1 VPIECA
7 WANARIVTPD
17 EIFVGS
23 VLSRDG
29 VIASVDRGSS
39 VPAGASDLGGDY
51 LLPGRVELHTDNV
64 EKHVKPRPGI
74 VWPSIQAALIAHD
87 RQVVSAGLTTVFD
100 ALGCGAIEE
109 NPVRQKLLTDLV
121 NGIRQAEGAGTLRA
135 EHLVHLRCELCDPN
149 MRNSFDEI
157 VMDPAVR
164 LVSVMDHSPGQRQY
178 KDAMSLRRAMGW
190 NEEAH
195 AHAQIATLM
204 HASAE
209 IAPPM
214 RRHVAQVARARG
226 IVLASH
232 DDSTEAH
239 IEEAVQLGISI
250 AEFPTTR
257 VAAETARRAGMRTL
271 LGAPNVVR
279 GGSHTGNVSV
289 AALAAE
295 GFVDALSSDY
305 YPSSLLEAAFVL
317 HRKGGLSLGAAVGA
331 ASENPARM
339 VGLGDR
345 GRIAADQRAD
355 LLRVREFDGFP
366 VVLRV
371 WRAGRRVF

>member
-1 VPIECA
+1 MSPGRLLSDFPCSCWMSPHRRWTRETETSFSSSSPRRATEVPPLSASSTTPPPAKPSPRGPSISNNGGRTVPIECA

-51 LLPGRVELHTDNV
+51 LLPGLVELHTDNV

-214 RRHVAQVARARG
+214 R
-226 IVLASH
+226 
-232 DDSTEAH
+232 
-239 IEEAVQLGISI
+239 
-250 AEFPTTR
+250 
-257 VAAETARRAGMRTL
+257 
-271 LGAPNVVR
+271 
-279 GGSHTGNVSV
+279 
-289 AALAAE
+289 
-295 GFVDALSSDY
+295 
-305 YPSSLLEAAFVL
+305 
-317 HRKGGLSLGAAVGA
+317 
-331 ASENPARM
+331 
-339 VGLGDR
+339 
-345 GRIAADQRAD
+345 
-355 LLRVREFDGFP
+355 
-366 VVLRV
+366 
-371 WRAGRRVF
+371 